1 MDWGLRVVAREVAKS
16 MRVSSEAGRRL
27 PSVPRQLYVIAKEIK
42 ERAAEV

>member
-1 MDWGLRVVAREVAKS
+1 MDCGLRVVARKVVKS
-16 MRVSSEAGRRL
+16 MRVYSEAGRRL

>member
-27 PSVPRQLYVIAKEIK
+27 PSVPRQLYVVVLP
-42 ERAAEV
+42 RLRSQDSQ

>member
-1 MDWGLRVVAREVAKS
+1 MDWGLRVVAREVAKR
-16 MRVSSEAGRRL
+16 MRVSSEAGRRF